1 MIERT
6 EGRDTVTSDREN
18 RGDTV
23 TSDRENGGEGHCD
36 K

>member
-6 EGRDTVTSDREN
+6 EGRDTVTSDRES

-23 TSDRENGGEGHCD
+23 TSDRESRGGGHCD

>member
-1 MIERT
+1 MIERA

-18 RGDTV
+18 GGDTV
-23 TSDRENGGEGHCD
+23 TSDRENGRGHCD